1 MVHAIV
7 VEEGRPAELREVD
20 EQVLGEGDVELD
32 VAWSS
37 LNYKDAL
44 ALSGDPGVV
53 RTSPLVPGI
62 DVVGTV
68 TASRDGRF
76 AASDAVVLTGAG
88 AGETRAGGYAERA
101 RVDGASLVHL
111 PAAIDARRAAA
122 IGTAGL
128 TAMLSV
134 LRLERDVAPGSG
146 PVVVTGAAGG
156 VGSVAVALLARLG
169 HEVVASTGRPEH
181 ADRLRELGASDVV
194 DRAEL
199 SEPGRPVQR
208 PRWAGGVDCVGST
221 TLASVLA
228 QTRWGGTVTAC
239 GLAQGS
245 DLPTTVL
252 PFILRGVTLA
262 GIDSVQAPLALRQEA
277 WDRLATDL
285 DPDLLDAL
293 TAEVPLDEVLPL
305 GPEILAG
312 RVRGRTV
319 VRVGA

>member
-44 ALSGDPGVV
+44 ALSGDPGVA

-76 AASDAVVLTGAG
+76 AAGDAVVLTGAG

-101 RVDGASLVHL
+101 RVDGGSLVHL

-169 HEVVASTGRPEH
+169 HEVVASTGRPEQTGW
-181 ADRLRELGASDVV
+181 LRELGASDVV

-199 SEPGRPVQR
+199 AEPGRPVQR
-208 PRWAGGVDCVGST
+208 PRWAGGIDCVGST

-228 QTRWGGTVTAC
+228 QTRRGGTVTAC

-285 DPDLLDAL
+285 DLDLLDGL
-293 TAEVPLDEVLPL
+293 TSEVGLDEVVAL

-319 VRVGA
+319 VRVGG